1 MFWTVNIKQ
10 SIWCFVLG
18 TILTALGAMAQ
29 SEIVIDDETIDASTM
44 IYDGIDVSN
53 YQKDIDWRAT
63 AKDKNIKFVYVK
75 ATEGAN
81 HKQHRYV
88 YNIENARKHGIK
100 VGSYHF
106 FRTTSSVESQ
116 FRNFISIVKP
126 EDQDLVPLIDVE
138 TRKGWSGEQL
148 ADSVKLFADM
158 LEDYYGCKPMIYT
171 GASFYNSFLSRTLK
185 GYKLFIARYS
195 KSEPRLNDAKWT
207 LWQFSERG
215 RIAGIDHYVDLSR
228 FNKGCG
234 LKDILIKNNMSGNR
248 KQRNVMGEVRDVPP
262 PRKVDVD
269 EKPEVPMSAKQRER
283 LKKEQEKAEKEAK
296 KRAEKEAKEKKK
308 EQDRIKKQREEQ
320 EKRQREQLKKQQ
332 KEQQEK
338 LKQEQERKEKLERE
352 RQERMDKERKEKAKK
367 EQLEKDERA
376 RKQAEQQKRIEELE
390 KKKAAD
396 EKKKAS
402 EKKKAALAE
411 KYNKTSANQQNVNKG
426 KKINQSTADND

>member
-1 MFWTVNIKQ
+1 MNFRH
-10 SIWCFVLG
+10 SIWCFVLC
-18 TILTALGAMAQ
+18 TIFTALGAKAQ
-29 SEIVIDDETIDASTM
+29 SEIVIDDNTIDASSV

-53 YQKDIDWRAT
+53 YQRDIDWRAT

-81 HKQHRYV
+81 HKQHRYI

-138 TRKGWSGEQL
+138 TRKGWTGEQL

-158 LEDYYGCKPMIYT
+158 LEEYYGCKPMIYT

-234 LKDILIKNNMSGNR
+234 LKDILIKDNSTGKR
-248 KQRNVMGEVRDVPP
+248 KNRNVMGEVKDVPP
-262 PRKVDVD
+262 PRKVQVD
-269 EKPEVPMSAKQRER
+269 EKQEVPMSAKQRER
-283 LKKEQEKAEKEAK
+283 LRKEQEKAEKEAK

-308 EQDRIKKQREEQ
+308 EQERIKKQREEQ
-320 EKRQREQLKKQQ
+320 EKRQRELLKKQQ

-352 RQERMDKERKEKAKK
+352 RQERLEKDRKEKAKK
-367 EQLEKDERA
+367 EHLEKEERA

-396 EKKKAS
+396 EKKRAS

-426 KKINQSTADND
+426 KKINQSSADND

>member
-1 MFWTVNIKQ
+1 MV
-10 SIWCFVLG
+10 
-18 TILTALGAMAQ
+18 
-29 SEIVIDDETIDASTM
+29 
-44 IYDGIDVSN
+44 YDGIDVSN
-53 YQKDIDWRAT
+53 YQKDIDWSAT

-81 HKQHRYV
+81 HRQHRYI

-106 FRTTSSVESQ
+106 FRTTSSVEAQ

-138 TRKGWSGEQL
+138 TRKGWTGEQL
-148 ADSVKLFADM
+148 ADSVKAFADM

-171 GASFYNSFLSRTLK
+171 GASFYNSFLCRTLK

-234 LKDILIKNNMSGNR
+234 LKDILIKNNAVSGHR
-248 KQRNVMGEVRDVPP
+248 RRNVMNEVKEVPP
-262 PRKVDVD
+262 PRKVQVD
-269 EKPEVPMSAKQRER
+269 EKQDVPMSAKQRER

-308 EQDRIKKQREEQ
+308 EQERIKKQREEQ

-332 KEQQEK
+332 HEQQEK
-338 LKQEQERKEKLERE
+338 LKKEQERKEKLERE
-352 RQERMDKERKEKAKK
+352 RQERLEKERKEKAKK

-376 RKQAEQQKRIEELE
+376 RKQAEQQKRINELE

-411 KYNKTSANQQNVNKG
+411 KYNRTSANQQNVNKG
-426 KKINQSTADND
+426 KRINQSTADNE

>member
-1 MFWTVNIKQ
+1 MTKLL
-10 SIWCFVLG
+10 SIWCIVIG
-18 TILTALGAMAQ
+18 TLWLSLGASAQ
-29 SEIVIDDETIDASTM
+29 SEIVIDDNTIDASSVV
-44 IYDGIDVSN
+44 YDGIDVSN
-53 YQKDIDWRAT
+53 YQKDIDWSAT

-81 HKQHRYV
+81 HRQHRYI

-106 FRTTSSVESQ
+106 FRTTSSVEAQ

-138 TRKGWSGEQL
+138 TRKGWTGEQL
-148 ADSVKLFADM
+148 ADSVKAFADM

-171 GASFYNSFLSRTLK
+171 GASFYNSFLCRTLK

-234 LKDILIKNNMSGNR
+234 LKDILIKNNAVSGHR
-248 KQRNVMGEVRDVPP
+248 RRNVMNEVKEVPP
-262 PRKVDVD
+262 PRKVQVD
-269 EKPEVPMSAKQRER
+269 EKQNVPMSAKQRER

-308 EQDRIKKQREEQ
+308 EQERIKKQREEQ

-332 KEQQEK
+332 HEQQEK
-338 LKQEQERKEKLERE
+338 LKKEQERKEKLERE
-352 RQERMDKERKEKAKK
+352 RQERLEKERKEKAKK

-376 RKQAEQQKRIEELE
+376 RKQAEQQKRINELE

-411 KYNKTSANQQNVNKG
+411 KYNRTSANQQNVNKG
-426 KKINQSTADND
+426 KRINQSTADNE

>member
-1 MFWTVNIKQ
+1 MNLKQ
-10 SIWCFVLG
+10 SIWCFVLC

-29 SEIVIDDETIDASTM
+29 SEIVIDDNTIDASTVV
-44 IYDGIDVSN
+44 YDGIDVSN

-148 ADSVKLFADM
+148 ADSVKLFADL
-158 LEDYYGCKPMIYT
+158 LEEYYGCKPMIYT

-234 LKDILIKNNMSGNR
+234 LKDILIKNNMSGNPKR
-248 KQRNVMGEVRDVPP
+248 RNVMSEVRDVPP

-283 LKKEQEKAEKEAK
+283 LRKEQEKAEKEAK

-352 RQERMDKERKEKAKK
+352 RQERMEKERKEKLRK
-367 EQLEKDERA
+367 EQQEKDERA

-396 EKKKAS
+396 EKKRAS
-402 EKKKAALAE
+402 EKQKAALAE